1 MSVSNRS
8 IWIWNGTLMLHE
20 EEGCWPLSGRVKRNF
35 PVSLERVKIF
45 NPELYKEALRL
56 LAEWEAKPK
65 S

>member
-1 MSVSNRS
+1 
-8 IWIWNGTLMLHE
+8 MLHE